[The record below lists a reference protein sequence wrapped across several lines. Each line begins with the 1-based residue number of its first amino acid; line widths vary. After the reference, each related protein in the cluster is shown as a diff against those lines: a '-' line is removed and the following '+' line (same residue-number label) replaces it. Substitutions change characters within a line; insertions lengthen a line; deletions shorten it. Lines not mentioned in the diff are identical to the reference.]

1 MPCTTGSPVS
11 GGETGG
17 GALQGTDGG
26 GGWGGQAGG
35 GPAPSSGLV
44 QPFGALRGLAR
55 VHVHGLLAVLALHG
69 AAPFKLALT
78 LGDLLHS
85 RGVVAPPAA
94 HDLAAVRA
102 ARRLV
107 ADAPS
112 CAQGA
117 CKRGQN
123 HTINK
128 RSISYLDSQCVIMT
142 PKPVI

>member
-1 MPCTTGSPVS
+1 MC
-11 GGETGG
+11 
-17 GALQGTDGG
+17 A
-26 GGWGGQAGG
+26 
-35 GPAPSSGLV
+35 APSSGLV
-44 QPFGALRGLAR
+44 QPFGAFRGLAR
-55 VHVHGLLAVLALHG
+55 VYVHGLLAVLTLHG

-94 HDLAAVRA
+94 HDLAAVCA

-117 CKRGQN
+117 CERGQN
-123 HTINK
+123 HMRDK
-128 RSISYLDSQCVIMT
+128 RLICHLDSQ
-142 PKPVI
+142 